1 VNPPAE
7 GGGRIPFG
15 VKALLGALGLSAFA
29 VVGQITI
36 IGKQVYD
43 LTGSELDLG
52 LLGLAEF
59 LPVALL
65 SPFTGTTADRFDRRK
80 VYALGLAGEA
90 AVSFALFLYVRNDP
104 TEVWPIFVMV
114 AAFGVAR
121 AFVAPASRA
130 LPIDLSPPSV
140 LERVIALRS
149 VAFQLGI
156 ISGPVIAGFV
166 FVVDP
171 AYPYILAMVAFGL
184 AAAMLLLVPRP
195 ATDRLRSVSGG
206 RQVLRDALEGL
217 QFVRRQPI
225 VRGAISLDLFAVL
238 FGSAVAL
245 LPAIAEDRLGVGAVG
260 LGWLRA
266 AVGIGAG
273 ATAVALA
280 VRPVRRHI
288 GPVLFAVVTVFG
300 VGTIVIGLSTSY
312 AVVFVALFVIAAA
325 DSISVY
331 IRASLVPLATPENMR
346 GRVLAVENVF
356 IGASNELGAVESG
369 LAAYFLG
376 LVAAVVSGGIGT
388 LVVVGLWWRWF
399 PELRLVDRFAD
410 VRFQGATGGAVG
422 SGHGREVASDGV

>member
-1 VNPPAE
+1 
-7 GGGRIPFG
+7 
-15 VKALLGALGLSAFA
+15 
-29 VVGQITI
+29 
-36 IGKQVYD
+36 
-43 LTGSELDLG
+43 
-52 LLGLAEF
+52 
-59 LPVALL
+59 
-65 SPFTGTTADRFDRRK
+65 
-80 VYALGLAGEA
+80 
-90 AVSFALFLYVRNDP
+90 
-104 TEVWPIFVMV
+104 
-114 AAFGVAR
+114 
-121 AFVAPASRA
+121 
-130 LPIDLSPPSV
+130 
-140 LERVIALRS
+140 
-149 VAFQLGI
+149 
-156 ISGPVIAGFV
+156 
-166 FVVDP
+166 
-171 AYPYILAMVAFGL
+171 
-184 AAAMLLLVPRP
+184 
-195 ATDRLRSVSGG
+195 
-206 RQVLRDALEGL
+206 LEGL

-369 LAAYFLG
+369 LAAYFMG